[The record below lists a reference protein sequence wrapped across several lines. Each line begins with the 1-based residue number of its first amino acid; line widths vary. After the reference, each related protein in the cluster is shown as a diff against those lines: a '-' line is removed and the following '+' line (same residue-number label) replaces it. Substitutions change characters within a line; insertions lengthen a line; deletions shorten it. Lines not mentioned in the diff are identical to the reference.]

1 MQASLT
7 EEIAKA
13 DELIISAESE
23 LARYDDAFQAVEIER
38 ESAAEHS
45 WRAAAALEEAT
56 GEKEKVKE
64 KLEAEM
70 NRRHDLQVR
79 FDASPSLTH
88 FSDIFSGRT
97 ASDQGIPKS
106 RRV

>member
-13 DELIISAESE
+13 DELIINAESE
-23 LARYDDAFQAVEIER
+23 LARFDDAFQAVETER
-38 ESAAEHS
+38 ETAAEHS

-56 GEKEKVKE
+56 TEKEKIKE
-64 KLEAEM
+64 KLDAEM

-79 FDASPSLTH
+79 SEPSPGLST
-88 FSDIFSGRT
+88 F
-97 ASDQGIPKS
+97 
-106 RRV
+106 